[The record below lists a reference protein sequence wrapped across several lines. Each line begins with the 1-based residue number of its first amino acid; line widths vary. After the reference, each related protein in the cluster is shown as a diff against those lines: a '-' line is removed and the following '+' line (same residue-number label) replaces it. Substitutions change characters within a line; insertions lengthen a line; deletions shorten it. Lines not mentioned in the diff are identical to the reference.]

1 MECKK
6 ENHDSFHIRKRGW
19 KKIQQRV
26 NLISNVI
33 SFLSYC
39 VMQSEEKYVN
49 VKIWNDKLTTGHIM
63 WFPWEFTN
71 THVYSLLE
79 RNCERMFLAG
89 YRKKIKLFRILG
101 AYLESHVCLA
111 WHLIDF
117 ETTACWKCGI
127 SLLMFEIRIL
137 WFSEE
142 FFRLLHINCIIQG
155 LY

>member
-1 MECKK
+1 MQSFKVAYHSKTLIYEVECKK

-39 VMQSEEKYVN
+39 VVQSEEKYVN

-79 RNCERMFLAG
+79 RNFVRECFWQDTGKRLNCSGFM
-89 YRKKIKLFRILG
+89 G
-101 AYLESHVCLA
+101 ASLESHVCWA

-117 ETTACWKCGI
+117 ETAACRKCGI
-127 SLLMFEIRIL
+127 SCLCLK
-137 WFSEE
+137 
-142 FFRLLHINCIIQG
+142 
-155 LY
+155 

>member
-39 VMQSEEKYVN
+39 YAIRRKICECEDLKWQANYWTYHVVSLGIYQYPCLLLVGEK
-49 VKIWNDKLTTGHIM
+49 L
-63 WFPWEFTN
+63 
-71 THVYSLLE
+71 
-79 RNCERMFLAG
+79 CERMFLAG

-117 ETTACWKCGI
+117 ETTACWKRGI

>member
-39 VMQSEEKYVN
+39 VIKSEEKYVN

-79 RNCERMFLAG
+79 RNFVRECFWQDTGKRLNCSGFWGLIW
-89 YRKKIKLFRILG
+89 K
-101 AYLESHVCLA
+101 VTCA
-111 WHLIDF
+111 WHDTLLILKPLLVESVGYPAYVWNKNTLVF
-117 ETTACWKCGI
+117 WGI
-127 SLLMFEIRIL
+127 FQAIT
-137 WFSEE
+137 
-142 FFRLLHINCIIQG
+142 
-155 LY
+155 Y